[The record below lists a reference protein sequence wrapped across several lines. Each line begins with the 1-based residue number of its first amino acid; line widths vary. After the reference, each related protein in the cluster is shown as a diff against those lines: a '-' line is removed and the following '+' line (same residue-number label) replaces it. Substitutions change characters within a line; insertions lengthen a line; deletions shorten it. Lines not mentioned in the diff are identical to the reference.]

1 MISREL
7 EREWTSSGTEA
18 VETED
23 RCLRTMLAARESMRL
38 SWELHLLIGEKLE
51 RGDAFGIPVA
61 AKGKWRSEDAS
72 ASASAPER

>member
-18 VETED
+18 VDTEE

-38 SWELHLLIGEKLE
+38 SWELHLLMGEKLE
-51 RGDAFGIPVA
+51 RGEALWMPAG
-61 AKGKWRSEDAS
+61 AKGKCRSEEASVS
-72 ASASAPER
+72 ASR